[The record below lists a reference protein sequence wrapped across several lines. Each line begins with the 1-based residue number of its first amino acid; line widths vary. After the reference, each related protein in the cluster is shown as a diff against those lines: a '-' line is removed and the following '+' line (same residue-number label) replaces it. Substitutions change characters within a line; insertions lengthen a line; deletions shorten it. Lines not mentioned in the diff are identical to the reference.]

1 MTENV
6 ADATRPGNRQT
17 TRDTSF
23 YSPTHRDTAI
33 FNRRLFSNNT
43 PLPPSP
49 TGFEGCCQSS
59 SRATRAQV
67 PMAGAKEK
75 AVHLRIT
82 CALPSVGE
90 SALHGGERL
99 KRACTRAAETYSG
112 Q

>member
-1 MTENV
+1 M
-6 ADATRPGNRQT
+6 RPGRAT
-17 TRDTSF
+17 DKPPATLRSTLRL
-23 YSPTHRDTAI
+23 TADTAI

-75 AVHLRIT
+75 AVRLRIT